1 LANGSIVAWQRVIRL
16 DTATLVKQIGGEK
29 VCHLPSDMPNYSLNG
44 VRSILNGFFPLVTRF
59 AQRKK
64 NSESKQRFG
73 FTMLKEKD
81 I

>member
-1 LANGSIVAWQRVIRL
+1 VIRL
-16 DTATLVKQIGGEK
+16 GTTTLLKPMGGEK
-29 VCHLPSDMPNYSLNG
+29 VCSVLSGEPDHSLNG

-64 NSESKQRFG
+64 SIESKEIFG
-73 FTMLKEKD
+73 FTMLEERD